1 MAVLYLLVVFYVLL
15 INFTEIPG
23 LLLGIVEQAFGLKE
37 AVGGIL
43 SSIKN
48 NYMFMG
54 RDETGEYD
62 LFKHTITREYIKIPN
77 DNYFINNA
85 KIV

>member
-1 MAVLYLLVVFYVLL
+1 MTNKFKN
-15 INFTEIPG
+15 ISDH
-23 LLLGIVEQAFGLKE
+23 AFE
-37 AVGGIL
+37 NAL

-77 DNYFINNA
+77 DNYFI
-85 KIV
+85 IY

>member
-1 MAVLYLLVVFYVLL
+1 MVYKGE
-15 INFTEIPG
+15 INMTNKFKNINDH
-23 LLLGIVEQAFGLKE
+23 AFE
-37 AVGGIL
+37 NAL

-48 NYMFMG
+48 DYMFMG
-54 RDETGEYD
+54 KDKTGEYD

>member
-1 MAVLYLLVVFYVLL
+1 MVNKGE
-15 INFTEIPG
+15 INMTNKIKN
-23 LLLGIVEQAFGLKE
+23 INNHAFKN
-37 AVGGIL
+37 AL

>member
-1 MAVLYLLVVFYVLL
+1 MVNNGVIKMTNKFKNISDHSFENA
-15 INFTEIPG
+15 
-23 LLLGIVEQAFGLKE
+23 
-37 AVGGIL
+37 L

-77 DNYFINNA
+77 DNYFINHA
-85 KIV
+85 KTRLYFV

>member
-1 MAVLYLLVVFYVLL
+1 MVYKGEKNMTNKFKN
-15 INFTEIPG
+15 INDH
-23 LLLGIVEQAFGLKE
+23 AFE
-37 AVGGIL
+37 NAL

-48 NYMFMG
+48 DYMFMG
-54 RDETGEYD
+54 RDKTGEYD

>member
-1 MAVLYLLVVFYVLL
+1 MVYKGV
-15 INFTEIPG
+15 INMTTNFKNIKDR
-23 LLLGIVEQAFGLKE
+23 QRQWNDHAFKN
-37 AVGGIL
+37 AL

-54 RDETGEYD
+54 RDKTGEYD
-62 LFKHTITREYIKIPN
+62 LFKHNITREYIKIPN

>member
-1 MAVLYLLVVFYVLL
+1 MVNKGE
-15 INFTEIPG
+15 INMTNKIKN
-23 LLLGIVEQAFGLKE
+23 INNYAFKN
-37 AVGGIL
+37 AL

-54 RDETGEYD
+54 RDKTGEYD

>member
-1 MAVLYLLVVFYVLL
+1 MTNKSWYMR
-15 INFTEIPG
+15 NH
-23 LLLGIVEQAFGLKE
+23 AFE
-37 AVGGIL
+37 NAL

-48 NYMFMG
+48 NYMFMD

-62 LFKHTITREYIKIPN
+62 LFKHTITREYIRIPN

-85 KIV
+85 KKLFNKGEKQNEII

>member
-1 MAVLYLLVVFYVLL
+1 MVNKGV
-15 INFTEIPG
+15 INMTNKFKNISDH
-23 LLLGIVEQAFGLKE
+23 AFENAL
-37 AVGGIL
+37 A
-43 SSIKN
+43 SIKN

-54 RDETGEYD
+54 RDKTGEYD

-85 KIV
+85 KTV